1 MNDRNAS
8 LVLKTSDFT
17 TDPNFYYGTV
27 YNSFRGT
34 VNAKLSSMTWNNIN
48 LRTLLGD
55 MYNDYDL
62 FNLCLNTISTA
73 TANPTIDP
81 NDDVKNVSV
90 VISGLPFINQTYNV
104 KNGCNSNYTVI
115 GTFNFLQNQASTQN
129 YNSSNMATFGK
140 SQELCSITIEFDKI
154 VDDTLSLPVSVVK
167 ACGTTALDS
176 TITMTNTSN
185 LFLGMYALGDGIPG
199 NSYIT
204 AIVPNTSVTI
214 SRNALL
220 TQAGVSV
227 SFSSNFPN
235 TIFVFDIFGIP
246 KQKDNLNGTRMIL

>member
-1 MNDRNAS
+1 MTDRNAS

-27 YNSFRGT
+27 YNSFRGSA
-34 VNAKLSSMTWNNIN
+34 NAKLSSLTWNNIN

-55 MYNDYDL
+55 MYNDFDL
-62 FNLCLNTISTA
+62 FNICLNSISTS

-81 NDDVKNVSV
+81 SNDVKTVSV
-90 VISGLPFINQTYNV
+90 KISGLPFVNQTYNV
-104 KNGCNSNYTVI
+104 KNSCNSSSTVI
-115 GTFNFLQNQASTQN
+115 ATFNFLQNQASTQ
-129 YNSSNMATFGK
+129 YYYSNNIATFGK
-140 SQELCSITIEFDKI
+140 SQELCTITIEYYKI

-167 ACGTTALDS
+167 TCGTTALDQ
-176 TITMTNTSN
+176 TITMANTSN
-185 LFLGMYALGDGIPG
+185 LVLGMYAIGDGIPG

-204 AIVPNTSVTI
+204 AIVPNTSVTV
-214 SRNALL
+214 SNNALL
-220 TQAGVSV
+220 NQAGVSV

-235 TIFVFDIFGIP
+235 TMFVFDIFGIP